1 MQNEYLCTLMKWP
14 KHDLAQ
20 FIIQLCASK
29 GVKHVVISPG
39 SRNAPLTI
47 GFTHHNFFK
56 CYSIVDERSAGFFAL
71 GIAQQ
76 TSEPVAV
83 VCTSGSALLNYY
95 PAVAEAFYSGLPLVI
110 ISADR
115 PQHLVNI
122 GDGQTIIQP
131 HAFGKHILFE
141 ANLIPPVKTLFS
153 GVLQAQHKAQQLI
166 SKALDTAQQKMGPV
180 HINVPFDE
188 PLYKTADQLI
198 KIDNPLKKAG
208 TERSVTLSASVLK
221 TWQKAKRKLIL
232 VGVNPPNSLDSLVLE
247 KLANDPSVI
256 VLTETTSNLHHSNFF
271 PFIDQL
277 IAPLSETEFEALQPD
292 LLLTFGGLIISKK
305 IKAFLRKYQ
314 PKHHW
319 HVDPYRANDTFFSLK
334 KHFKCSPN
342 TFFSQLFKTSSYT
355 ESTYFDVW
363 ATVKQLRKEGHDRYL
378 KSMPFCDFKAFELIS
393 AAIPNNYMVQSG
405 NSSAIRDLQL
415 FEFHSSIELYCNRGT
430 SGIDGST
437 STAVGASVVSK
448 RPTLLI
454 TGDLSFFY
462 DINGLWNSYI
472 PNDFKMIVINNG
484 GGGIFRILPG
494 NDNSPLFETYFETKH
509 QRTAKALA
517 KDFGFSYSMANSTQ
531 TLAEALAH
539 FFDATDRPKLL
550 EILTPSS
557 ENDKILLSYFDE
569 IVQKS

>member
-1 MQNEYLCTLMKWP
+1 MKWP

-20 FIIQLCASK
+20 FIIQLCESK

-47 GFTHHNFFK
+47 GFTHHDFFK

-95 PAVAEAFYSGLPLVI
+95 PAVAEAFYSGLPLVV

-153 GVLQAQHKAQQLI
+153 GVMKAQQKAQQLI

-188 PLYKTADQLI
+188 PLYQTVDQPI
-198 KIDNPLKKAG
+198 KIHISSKTVANEDNVVLN
-208 TERSVTLSASVLK
+208 SSVLK

-232 VGVNPPNSLDSLVLE
+232 VGVNPPNSLASSVLE
-247 KLANDPSVI
+247 QLANDPSVL
-256 VLTETTSNLHHSNFF
+256 VLTETTSNLHHPNFF

-277 IAPLSETEFEALQPD
+277 IAPLNASEFEALQPD

-305 IKAFLRKYQ
+305 IKAFLRNYK
-314 PKHHW
+314 PNHHW
-319 HVDPYRANDTFFSLK
+319 HVHPYRANDTFFSLN
-334 KHFKCSPN
+334 KHFKCTPN
-342 TFFSQLFKTSSYT
+342 TFFNQLLKKTSHSQ
-355 ESTYFDVW
+355 STYFDDW
-363 ATVKQLRKEGHDRYL
+363 NTVKHHRRKGHERYL
-378 KSMPFCDFKAFELIS
+378 QSMPFSDFKAFELIS
-393 AAIPNNYMVQSG
+393 AAIPQQYMVQSG
-405 NSSAIRDLQL
+405 NSSAIRYLQL
-415 FEFHSSIELYCNRGT
+415 FEFHPSIELYCNRGT

-437 STAVGASVVSK
+437 STAVGASVVSNC
-448 RPTLLI
+448 PTLLI

-462 DINGLWNSYI
+462 DINGLWNTSI
-472 PNDFKMIVINNG
+472 PDDFKIIVINNG

-494 NDNSPLFETYFETKH
+494 NDNSALFETYFETKH
-509 QRTAKALA
+509 QRSAKTIAE
-517 KDFGFSYSMANSTQ
+517 DFGFSYTMANSTA
-531 TLAEALAH
+531 TLTEVLTT
-539 FFDATDRPKLL
+539 FFDTAEGPKLL
-550 EILTPSS
+550 EIFTPSS

-569 IVQKS
+569 IV

>member
-198 KIDNPLKKAG
+198 KIDNPLKKSG

-405 NSSAIRDLQL
+405 NSSAIRYLQL

>member
-1 MQNEYLCTLMKWP
+1 MKWP

-56 CYSIVDERSAGFFAL
+56 CYSVVDERSAGFFAL

-95 PAVAEAFYSGLPLVI
+95 PAVAEAFYSGLPLVV

-141 ANLIPPVKTLFS
+141 ANLTPPVKTLFS
-153 GVLQAQHKAQQLI
+153 SVLQAQRKAQQLI

-188 PLYKTADQLI
+188 PLYKTVDQPI
-198 KIDNPLKKAG
+198 KIDSPSKKG
-208 TERSVTLSASVLK
+208 VYKDSVTLGASVLK

-232 VGVNPPNSLDSLVLE
+232 VGVNPPNSLASEVLE
-247 KLANDPSVI
+247 QLANDPSVI
-256 VLTETTSNLHHSNFF
+256 VLTETTSNLHHANFF

-277 IAPLSETEFEALQPD
+277 IAPLNETEFEALQPD

-319 HVDPYRANDTFFSLK
+319 HVDPYRANDTFFRLN
-334 KHFKCSPN
+334 KHFKCTPN
-342 TFFSQLFKTSSYT
+342 TFFSQLFKTSNNT
-355 ESTYFDVW
+355 ESTFFDVW
-363 ATVKQLRKEGHDRYL
+363 NSVKQHRQKGHERYL
-378 KSMPFCDFKAFELIS
+378 KSMPFSDFKAFELIS
-393 AAIPNNYMVQSG
+393 EAIPNNYMVQSG
-405 NSSAIRDLQL
+405 NSSAIRYLQL
-415 FEFHSSIELYCNRGT
+415 FEFDSSIHLYCNRGT

-437 STAVGASVVSK
+437 STAVGASVVSQL
-448 RPTLLI
+448 PTLLI
-454 TGDLSFFY
+454 TGDLSFLY
-462 DINGLWNSYI
+462 DINGLWNNYI
-472 PNDFKMIVINNG
+472 PDNFKIIVVNNN

-494 NDNSPLFETYFETKH
+494 NDNSELFETYFETKH
-509 QRTAKALA
+509 QRSAKTLA
-517 KDFGFSYSMANSTQ
+517 QDFGFTYSSADSIA
-531 TLAEALAH
+531 TLNDALFT
-539 FFDATDRPKLL
+539 FFNDNNTPKLL
-550 EILTPSS
+550 EIFTPYS
-557 ENDKILLSYFDE
+557 ENDKILLSYFDQL
-569 IVQKS
+569 V